1 LRSRVHVPLQE
12 ALIGKAFSNW
22 SRQNHRTFV
31 AACERHGRK
40 NREAIYAEVAELA
53 DKDVAQVKR
62 YFKTF
67 FERYQELSDWRR
79 LMERIEKGEQKI
91 KVRHGGGGGA
101 RVCGGGGRGGC
112 FCVCVCLC
120 VFVCV
125 FVCVCLCVCLRAR

>member
-1 LRSRVHVPLQE
+1 MVLTGASWWGPHAPPPPPPPPPPLCVPAQE
-12 ALIGKAFSNW
+12 TLIAKAFSNW

-31 AACERHGRK
+31 AACEKHGRK
-40 NREAIYAEVAELA
+40 NREAIYAEVAEVA

-91 KVRHGGGGGA
+91 KVGGEGGQGWGA
-101 RVCGGGGRGGC
+101 PS
-112 FCVCVCLC
+112 L
-120 VFVCV
+120 
-125 FVCVCLCVCLRAR
+125 A